1 MRLPSRWDTDPEAIV
16 EKQVL
21 PNGGPVFLLPAER
34 EQWMPV
40 CARRGRVCAGRCAP
54 GSRAGE
60 LCRGAVPGN
69 CAGEPCRGIVPGSR
83 AGELCRGIVPGS
95 CAGEPCRGTVQGSR
109 AGEPCRGA
117 VAGRLLQGD
126 CCRETVAGR
135 LLQRDCCRETVAERL
150 LQGDCCRETVAGKGN
165 AQRRCGTGQ
174 NGTPTPP
181 PTQRAVRRAVRAG
194 RSRG

>member
-40 CARRGRVCAGRCAP
+40 CARRGRVCAGRCAQGSRAGELCQGAVP
-54 GSRAGE
+54 GNCAGELCRGAVQGSRAGE
-60 LCRGAVPGN
+60 LCRGAVQ
-69 CAGEPCRGIVPGSR
+69 GSR
-83 AGELCRGIVPGS
+83 AGELCRGAVQGS

-126 CCRETVAGR
+126 CCRETVAG
-135 LLQRDCCRETVAERL
+135 
-150 LQGDCCRETVAGKGN
+150 KGN

-181 PTQRAVRRAVRAG
+181 PARRAVRRAVRAG

>member
-40 CARRGRVCAGRCAP
+40 CARRGRVCAGRCAQ
-54 GSRAGE
+54 GSRAGEPCRGIVPGNCAGE

-69 CAGEPCRGIVPGSR
+69 CAGE
-83 AGELCRGIVPGS
+83 LCRG
-95 CAGEPCRGTVQGSR
+95 AVQGSR

-135 LLQRDCCRETVAERL
+135 LLQ
-150 LQGDCCRETVAGKGN
+150 GDCCRETVAGKGN

-181 PTQRAVRRAVRAG
+181 PARRAVRRAVRAG

>member
-40 CARRGRVCAGRCAP
+40 CARRGRVCAGRCAQ
-54 GSRAGE
+54 GSRAGEPCRGIVPGNCAGE

-69 CAGEPCRGIVPGSR
+69 CAGE
-83 AGELCRGIVPGS
+83 LCRG
-95 CAGEPCRGTVQGSR
+95 AVQGSR

-135 LLQRDCCRETVAERL
+135 LLQ
-150 LQGDCCRETVAGKGN
+150 GDCCRKGERTEALWNGPKRHANTAAGTESGQKGSSSWSISWLK
-165 AQRRCGTGQ
+165 
-174 NGTPTPP
+174 
-181 PTQRAVRRAVRAG
+181 VRRW
-194 RSRG
+194 